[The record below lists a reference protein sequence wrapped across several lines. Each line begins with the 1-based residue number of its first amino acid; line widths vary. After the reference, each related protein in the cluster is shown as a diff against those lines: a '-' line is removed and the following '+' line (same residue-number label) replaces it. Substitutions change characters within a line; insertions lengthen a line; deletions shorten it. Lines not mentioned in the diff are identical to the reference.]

1 MAAYHISSVDIH
13 TPTTNNCGTCSAN
26 PGEPTTMP
34 SKHLPTLFLALLFL
48 LAACAQDQPTATFA
62 PTPTITSTT
71 PPTATAAP
79 APTPTAS
86 STQAPPT
93 TATPSPAPAPTL
105 APSRTPT
112 EAPQSGVVYNRILER
127 VENIRGL
134 SHSEAIVPQSMSR
147 EELADSLSEEFEE
160 ARDDLFKSQELYR
173 LLGLI
178 PQDADLY
185 QLLLELY
192 GEQIAGF
199 YDTETQELYIIGASE
214 HDLSL
219 QEEMTIAH
227 EFVHALQ
234 QQRFN
239 IYALTKAT
247 EDDSEAASALS
258 ALIEGDARTVE
269 TLYLLA
275 HSTRE
280 QLTDLFANQG
290 DYSVFDATP
299 YFLQQSLLF
308 PYVQGQT
315 LLEALLSSPGRWNA
329 VNEAYSDPPVSTEQV
344 LHPEKYLEGEEP
356 IDVSL
361 PDVAAALGE
370 GWEEVYGDVMG
381 EFFIRTYLEIHVRSR
396 TAADAAA
403 GWGGDRFTLLE
414 GPKGE
419 RVLAALLVWDTPED
433 AKQFF
438 DAMES
443 AGSVPTEGFLG
454 IEDDKA
460 LWVLSPSQQLTD
472 SIKALWAGF

>member
-1 MAAYHISSVDIH
+1 MTAYHLHRVDIH
-13 TPTTNNCGTCSAN
+13 TPTTNNCFTCQAN
-26 PGEPTTMP
+26 LGELTTMP
-34 SKHLPTLFLALLFL
+34 STRLPALFLALLLL
-48 LAACAQDQPTATFA
+48 LAACAQDRPTATFA
-62 PTPTITSTT
+62 PTPTTTSTP

-79 APTPTAS
+79 MPTPTAS
-86 STQAPPT
+86 PTEAPPT
-93 TATPSPAPAPTL
+93 TATPAPTL
-105 APSRTPT
+105 APSRIPT
-112 EAPQSGVVYNRILER
+112 EAQQSGVVYNRILER
-127 VENIRGL
+127 VENIRGV
-134 SHSEAIVPQSMSR
+134 SHSEAIAPQSMSR
-147 EELADSLSEEFEE
+147 EELADSLNEELEE
-160 ARDDLFKSQELYR
+160 AREDLLKSQELYR

-178 PQDADLY
+178 PRDADLS

-219 QEEMTIAH
+219 REEITIAH

-234 QQRFN
+234 QQSFN

-258 ALIEGDARTVE
+258 ALIEGDATTVE
-269 TLYLLA
+269 TLYVLA
-275 HSTRE
+275 HFTRE
-280 QLTDLFANQG
+280 QLTGLFSSQS
-290 DYSVFDATP
+290 DYSVFDAAP

-315 LLEALLSSPGRWNA
+315 LLEALLSSPGRWDA
-329 VNEAYSDPPVSTEQV
+329 VNDAYSDPPVSTEQV

-361 PDVAAALGE
+361 PDVAAALGK

-381 EFFIRTYLEIHVRSR
+381 EFFIRTYLETRASSR

-403 GWGGDRFTLLE
+403 GWGGDRFTLLK

-419 RVLAALLVWDTPED
+419 RLLAALLAWDTPED
-433 AKQFF
+433 ARQFF
-438 DAMES
+438 DALES
-443 AGSVPTEGFLG
+443 SGSVPTEGFLG
-454 IEDDKA
+454 IEDDKV

-472 SIKALWAGF
+472 SIRALWTGF

>member
-1 MAAYHISSVDIH
+1 
-13 TPTTNNCGTCSAN
+13 
-26 PGEPTTMP
+26 MP
-34 SKHLPTLFLALLFL
+34 SKRLPALFLALLLL
-48 LAACAQDQPTATFA
+48 LAACAQDRPAATFA
-62 PTPTITSTT
+62 PTPTTTSTP

-79 APTPTAS
+79 VPTSTAS
-86 STQAPPT
+86 PTQAPPT
-93 TATPSPAPAPTL
+93 TATPSPPT
-105 APSRTPT
+105 APT
-112 EAPQSGVVYNRILER
+112 EAPQSGVVYNRILDR

-147 EELADSLSEEFEE
+147 EELADSLNEELEE
-160 ARDDLFKSQELYR
+160 ARDDLLKSQELYR

-178 PQDADLY
+178 PQDADLS

-199 YDTETQELYIIGASE
+199 YDTETQELYIIRASE
-214 HDLSL
+214 QDLSL
-219 QEEMTIAH
+219 QKEMTIAH

-247 EDDSEAASALS
+247 EDDSDAASALS
-258 ALIEGDARTVE
+258 ALIEGDATTVE
-269 TLYLLA
+269 TLYVLA
-275 HSTRE
+275 HFTRE
-280 QLTDLFANQG
+280 QLTDLFSSQS

-308 PYVQGQT
+308 PYVQGQP
-315 LLEALLSSPGRWNA
+315 LLEALLSSPGRWDA
-329 VNEAYSDPPVSTEQV
+329 VNDAYSDPPVSTEQV

-356 IDVSL
+356 IDVLL

-381 EFFIRTYLEIHVRSR
+381 EFFIRTYLETRDWPR
-396 TAADAAA
+396 TAAVAAA
-403 GWGGDRFTLLE
+403 GWGGDRFTLLK
-414 GPKGE
+414 GPQGE

-433 AKQFF
+433 ASQFF
-438 DAMES
+438 DALDS
-443 AGSVPTEGFLG
+443 SGSVPPEGFLG
-454 IEDDKA
+454 IAHDKV

-472 SIKALWAGF
+472 SIKAMWTGF

>member
-1 MAAYHISSVDIH
+1 
-13 TPTTNNCGTCSAN
+13 
-26 PGEPTTMP
+26 MP
-34 SKHLPTLFLALLFL
+34 SKRLPTLLLALLLL
-48 LAACAQDQPTATFA
+48 LAACAQDKPTATFA
-62 PTPTITSTT
+62 PTPTTTSTT

-79 APTPTAS
+79 TPTAS
-86 STQAPPT
+86 PTQAPPT

-160 ARDDLFKSQELYR
+160 ARDDLLKSQELYR

-178 PQDADLY
+178 PRDADLY

-192 GEQIAGF
+192 GEQIVGF

-269 TLYLLA
+269 TMYVLA

-280 QLTDLFANQG
+280 QLVDLFSSQG

-315 LLEALLSSPGRWNA
+315 LLEALLSSPSKWDA
-329 VNEAYSDPPVSTEQV
+329 VNDAYSDPPVSTEQV

-381 EFFIRTYLEIHVRSR
+381 EFFIRTYLEIHVRPR

-403 GWGGDRFTLLE
+403 GWGGDRFTLLK
-414 GPKGE
+414 GPQGE
-419 RVLAALLVWDTPED
+419 RVLAALLAWDTPED
-433 AKQFF
+433 ARQFF

-443 AGSVPTEGFLG
+443 SGSVPTEGFLG

-472 SIKALWAGF
+472 SIRALWKGF